1 MWSFKPIVKEE
12 FGKYITYM
20 SKGIYDPSSAD
31 CRVGPSPIH
40 TNMFDE
46 LKAKWIVK
54 PHVVKSSK
62 SQEEYNDWLKQF
74 KTKLQYRALV
84 EFKDD
89 IIKRD
94 PLIQIVKNDAEYYL
108 VSKNYGFHNQHV
120 ANQIINFVRSFLFE
134 LKYNT

>member
-1 MWSFKPIVKEE
+1 MWSFKPIAREAFE
-12 FGKYITYM
+12 KYITYM
-20 SKGIYDPSSAD
+20 SKGIYDPKEFQGRNKLFTIED
-31 CRVGPSPIH
+31 LNH
-40 TNMFDE
+40 
-46 LKAKWIVK
+46 LKSKWVSK
-54 PHVVKSSK
+54 PHFVKSSK

-120 ANQIINFVRSFLFE
+120 ANQIVNFIRSFLFE